1 MKALERPTRL
11 KMSHNP
17 TSLLIVSICKK
28 IKREK
33 RKKAY
38 RMS

>member
-1 MKALERPTRL
+1 MRALARPTRL
-11 KMSHNP
+11 KLSNNP
-17 TSLLIVSICKK
+17 TSLLIQAICKK
-28 IKREK
+28 VKREK

>member
-1 MKALERPTRL
+1 MRALARPTRL
-11 KMSHNP
+11 KLSNNP
-17 TSLLIVSICKK
+17 TSLLIQAICKK
-28 IKREK
+28 RRREK

>member
-1 MKALERPTRL
+1 MRALERPTRL
-11 KMSHNP
+11 KLSHNP
-17 TSLLIVSICKK
+17 TSLLIVSIQKK
-28 IKREK
+28 LRREK